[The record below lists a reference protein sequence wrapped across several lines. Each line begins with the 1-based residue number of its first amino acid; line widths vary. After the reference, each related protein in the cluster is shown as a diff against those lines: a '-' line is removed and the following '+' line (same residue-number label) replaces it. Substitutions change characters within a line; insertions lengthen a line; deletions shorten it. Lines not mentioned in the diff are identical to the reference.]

1 MSNEPQDKDKP
12 WTKQELTVYAN
23 GTLALANAVTE
34 QWKKDGCPKRDEQ
47 AIQYW
52 KGVVSSFEPGTGC

>member
-1 MSNEPQDKDKP
+1 MSTATQSKDRP
-12 WTKQELTVYAN
+12 WTRQELTVHTN
-23 GTLALANAVTE
+23 GTLALAEAVVE

-52 KGVVSSFEPGTGC
+52 KGVIKQYAN

>member
-1 MSNEPQDKDKP
+1 MSPKSHDKDKP
-12 WTKQELTVYAN
+12 WTRQELTVHTN
-23 GTLALANAVTE
+23 GTLALAEAVVE

-52 KGVVSSFEPGTGC
+52 EGVIKQYAN

>member
-1 MSNEPQDKDKP
+1 MSPKSHDKSKP
-12 WTKQELTVYAN
+12 WTKQELTVYTN
-23 GTLALANAVTE
+23 GTLALAKAVIE

-52 KGVVSSFEPGTGC
+52 KEVVKQYEN